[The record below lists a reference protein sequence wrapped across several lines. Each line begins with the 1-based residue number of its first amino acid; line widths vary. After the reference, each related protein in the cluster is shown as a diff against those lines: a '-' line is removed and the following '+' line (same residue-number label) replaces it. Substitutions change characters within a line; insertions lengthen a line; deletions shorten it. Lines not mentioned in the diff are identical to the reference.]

1 MYGTNKTNGTNEEGK
16 PQKRRKGIK
25 EGERETR
32 KGRNTG
38 KESGGGIFTK
48 SWK

>member
-1 MYGTNKTNGTNEEGK
+1 MKTMGTMK
-16 PQKRRKGIK
+16 KRKK
-25 EGERETR
+25 EGEQETR